1 MKYFSI
7 ILVGCILILAF
18 SSSGADACS
27 GFQLKH
33 SGQIFVGKNYD
44 YMVPDCL
51 VMVNKRGLKKTAMP
65 YFWSD
70 DNPDIGTPAS
80 WTAKYGSITFN
91 QYGREVPAGGMNEKG
106 LVVESTG
113 LFGAGKYPAPD
124 KRPSILMWQ
133 WIQYQLDNF
142 ATVQEVMDSDAFI
155 RIRPKKGIR
164 NHYFVSD
171 KAGNCAVVEFIGG
184 EKVYHLNEKLPY
196 KVLTNDI
203 YTESVDF
210 YHQNKIPNP
219 DRFKSIE
226 RFIRAA
232 NMVKAFDAGN
242 GTGPLDYAFD
252 ILKSVSWSVTRE
264 RKGVT
269 YTSGTRWSIVY
280 DPIHLRIYF
289 KTFDNQK
296 VRSIRL
302 DAFDFACAAPA
313 RIFEINARTSGD
325 VTEKFADYTRTAN
338 LDLIKN
344 AFDKTIFLPKMKDE
358 VLDRLAQYPASF
370 TCQE

>member
-1 MKYFSI
+1 VNPASS
-7 ILVGCILILAF
+7 GGASLILPPK
-18 SSSGADACS
+18 SEG
-27 GFQLKH
+27 
-33 SGQIFVGKNYD
+33 YD
-44 YMVPDCL
+44 LLEIQREKECTKQFFAP
-51 VMVNKRGLKKTAMP
+51 NPKRGTNEIFFHHHGWLFFDSCVLQFRCRRLLRFSAQTFGPNFRGQELRLYGGRLPSHGQQA
-65 YFWSD
+65 
-70 DNPDIGTPAS
+70 GTEE
-80 WTAKYGSITFN
+80 N
-91 QYGREVPAGGMNEKG
+91 H
-106 LVVESTG
+106 
-113 LFGAGKYPAPD
+113 
-124 KRPSILMWQ
+124 
-133 WIQYQLDNF
+133 
-142 ATVQEVMDSDAFI
+142 
-155 RIRPKKGIR
+155 

-184 EKVYHLNEKLPY
+184 EKVYHLNEKLLY

-232 NMVKAFDAGN
+232 DMVKAFDAGSD
-242 GTGPLDYAFD
+242 TGPLDYVFD

-313 RIFEINARTSGD
+313 RIFEINTRTSGD
-325 VTEKFADYTRTAN
+325 VTEKFVDYARTAN

-358 VLDRLAQYPASF
+358 VLDRLAQYPDSF
-370 TCQE
+370 ACQE